1 MAATPFSFTGALQ
14 VPGDRGLPQ
23 DPIPLNMSS
32 SFTSVNEQV
41 LNLTSAG
48 TMTLPMGTVGNA
60 GLKGLL
66 IKVDANADL
75 SAEPVYVKINAETVG
90 EEVVPGGFKAHG
102 NPAPVAGITSITIS
116 WTTPNIVRVWALG

>member
-32 SFTSVNEQV
+32 SFTSANEQV

-48 TMTLPMGTVGNA
+48 TMTLPMGTVGDA

-66 IKVDANADL
+66 IKVDPNADG
-75 SAEPVYVKINAETVG
+75 STEPVYVKINAETTG
-90 EEVVPGGFKAHG
+90 EEISPGGFKANG
-102 NPAPVAGITSITIS
+102 NPVPVAGITSITIT
-116 WTTPNIVRVWALG
+116 WTTPNVVRVWALG